1 MGQNSKVMVN
11 KKRLGTAGDSAAVV
25 TDTSEMQVDNDGE
38 QDDVI
43 TETAENNS
51 EEANAR
57 EPTQT
62 DHLNKKL
69 LEAFLSRINTT
80 NDGQA
85 SSCDGP
91 NDSSDWVDETT

>member
-1 MGQNSKVMVN
+1 
-11 KKRLGTAGDSAAVV
+11 
-25 TDTSEMQVDNDGE
+25 MQVDNDGE

-43 TETAENNS
+43 TETAQNNS
-51 EEANAR
+51 EEANAQ